1 MGVPASIR
9 DFQANPPDWFGWP
22 ETLQVLGA
30 ISEAG
35 GTARFVGGCVR
46 DALLGVASDD
56 IDICTDL
63 MPTDTIEALEKNSI
77 RVIPTGLAHGTVTAV
92 INKRQFEITTLRV
105 DVKSH
110 GRHADVSFT
119 KDWYSDASRRDFT
132 INAVYLDPVG
142 ELYDPF
148 GGISD
153 LTNGCVRFIGNPE
166 DRIVEDR
173 LRILRFFRFFAR
185 FGGNN
190 PDREALEACRK
201 NAQFMESLSGERIQ
215 KELLQILAVEN
226 PLPAVKLMAGNRI
239 LKVILRDAPDTRL
252 LASSLA
258 LPVETDN
265 IQRLASMLGGNAD
278 RVRGIA
284 KRLRFSRKL
293 ENRLKIM
300 CDLDEGV
307 LSSEQQRQADLYRLG
322 NQGFI
327 DQTLLLC
334 AMKDGIRDLAASVAL
349 AKNWQLPAFPVA
361 GTDLFARGVEPGP
374 EMGELLKTMEQRWVS
389 SGFSL
394 TKEAL
399 ISEALLPFLDT

>member
-9 DFQANPPDWFGWP
+9 DFQENPPDWFGWP
-22 ETLQVLGA
+22 ESKRLLDA

-46 DALLGVASDD
+46 DALLGVTSDD

-63 MPTDTIEALEKNSI
+63 MPADTIEALEKKSI

-92 INKRQFEITTLRV
+92 INKRQFEITTLRI
-105 DVKSH
+105 DVQSH

-119 KDWYSDASRRDFT
+119 KDWYRDASRRDFT
-132 INAVYLDPVG
+132 INAIYLDPVG

-153 LTNGCVRFIGNPE
+153 LTDGCVRFIGNPE

-215 KELLQILAVEN
+215 KELLQILAVVN
-226 PLPAVKLMAGNRI
+226 PLPAVSLMAENRI
-239 LKVILRDAPDTRL
+239 LKVILRDAPDTKL
-252 LASSLA
+252 LASLLSLP
-258 LPVETDN
+258 LETDN
-265 IQRLASMLGGNAD
+265 IQRLACMLGGEPD
-278 RVRGIA
+278 RVEVIA

-293 ENRLKIM
+293 ENRLVIM
-300 CDLDEGV
+300 CDLDKGV
-307 LSSEQQRQADLYRLG
+307 QSSEQQRQADLYRRG
-322 NQGFI
+322 KQGFI

-334 AMKDGIRDLAASVAL
+334 AMKDGVRDLAASLAL
-349 AKNWQLPAFPVA
+349 VKNWKIPAFPVT
-361 GTDLFARGVEPGP
+361 GTDLFARGVAPGL

-399 ISEALLPFLDT
+399 ITEVLPTSLDP